1 MAELQNAN
9 PTIINL
15 SELPTRRR
23 QKGAAQRGNVELNAF
38 TPRPPHWD
46 KPSSDVFGGHGSETE
61 SDGSYAGDPID
72 EQEIYGT
79 HMDTFCF
86 NTTASVANQHLSP
99 LWSSTRTSCMTFQDI
114 LFAGNS
120 AIQNHAP
127 RFSCCSCQPKQIL
140 P

>member
-23 QKGAAQRGNVELNAF
+23 QKGAAQGHNQELNVF
-38 TPRPPHWD
+38 TPRAPHWD
-46 KPSSDVFGGHGSETE
+46 KPSLDVFGGSGSDTE

-79 HMDTFCF
+79 QPAMPRSKSALLYACKHHVPRYTSL
-86 NTTASVANQHLSP
+86 A
-99 LWSSTRTSCMTFQDI
+99 TR
-114 LFAGNS
+114 
-120 AIQNHAP
+120 
-127 RFSCCSCQPKQIL
+127 QIMI
-140 P
+140 

>member
-15 SELPTRRR
+15 SELPSRRR
-23 QKGAAQRGNVELNAF
+23 QKGAARRGNDELNAF

-46 KPSSDVFGGHGSETE
+46 KPSSDVFGGHGSESG

-79 HMDTFCF
+79 HHMDIPTFLPRCNAF
-86 NTTASVANQHLSP
+86 PVANQDVLA
-99 LWSSTRTSCMTFQDI
+99 LWSTLVR
-114 LFAGNS
+114 
-120 AIQNHAP
+120 
-127 RFSCCSCQPKQIL
+127 
-140 P
+140 